1 MGMIAINVNET
12 EARELIHKR
21 IAELV
26 KEVDAEMVFWDSN
39 ELKRRT
45 CMSWEVIQGTFFFD
59 PRFPKFKIGGKW
71 YYPVK
76 ETRSF
81 LESWL
86 REQA

>member
-1 MGMIAINVNET
+1 MLSVKID
-12 EARELIHKR
+12 EAEVKEMCRQR
-21 IAELV
+21 ISDLV
-26 KEVDAEMVFWDSN
+26 KEVESELVFWDSN

-45 CMSWEVIQGTFFFD
+45 CMSWETIQNNFFYE
-59 PRFPKFKIGGKW
+59 PNFPKYKIGGKW

-86 REQA
+86 INQSKI